1 MKAMMELYDN
11 PEELT
16 FPDEEMSDKVSE
28 NEESVRQNSNL
39 SDKLAIKQIIGD
51 KLAIIQQDNLKFGAK
66 VIISPKID
74 NKLAIKEEF
83 VDKLADIVVFLRS
96 TTESNSTVI
105 SQLIGKGK
113 SAQSEKPV
121 VFMRI
126 VSLA

>member
-1 MKAMMELYDN
+1 MELYDN